1 MRRFDQAAAQVQAAL
16 ALEPFKAAYYN
27 ELANIAI
34 RTGRPAEALQ
44 HIAES
49 RKISPRAPAAVL
61 IHGIAAAVQRDDS
74 AGLRSFEEALV
85 RALGQIG
92 FLHGR
97 AGRRAKAHDALRELT
112 SDFDKGV
119 VHLGLG

>member
-1 MRRFDQAAAQVQAAL
+1 
-16 ALEPFKAAYYN
+16 
-27 ELANIAI
+27 
-34 RTGRPAEALQ
+34 
-44 HIAES
+44 
-49 RKISPRAPAAVL
+49 L

-92 FLHGR
+92 FCMAEQGDGR
-97 AGRRAKAHDALRELT
+97 KLTTLLRELT
-112 SDFDKGV
+112 SDFYKGV